1 MAALQVE
8 DWNCRKL
15 AMVTLRVA
23 LWIAGEQK
31 MNAVSRPHSAD
42 QSHNPSND
50 YSRSQERNAKMT
62 NLISM
67 RTLTMATIMIVASL
81 GAFSLG
87 SHTEASNQILS
98 CSGEY
103 KLKAVDC
110 CGQDLTPSKIGESND
125 GDHGGGGQRGGTQCS
140 GKQSS
145 GRSPN

>member
-1 MAALQVE
+1 
-8 DWNCRKL
+8 
-15 AMVTLRVA
+15 
-23 LWIAGEQK
+23 
-31 MNAVSRPHSAD
+31 
-42 QSHNPSND
+42 
-50 YSRSQERNAKMT
+50 MT

-67 RTLTMATIMIVASL
+67 RTLTMATTMILASL

-103 KLKAVDC
+103 KLKALDYY
-110 CGQDLTPSKIGESND
+110 GQDLTPNKIGKSND